1 MEMTAE
7 REIDTEVDT
16 QTQTDSQTD
25 RGLWTPIH
33 PLNLFHNKSIYIHTY
48 PVTPSLP
55 LSSSHGTL
63 LLLSEL

>member
-16 QTQTDSQTD
+16 HRHSQTD

-33 PLNLFHNKSIYIHTY
+33 PLHLFHNKSIYIHTY